1 MTPTSRITGTSPAS
15 HTSGESRTSGLTR
28 RFRTSPALA
37 LAGVAVMAIAALNA
51 STLSRVWSGNIA
63 NAAPPDAG
71 SGAGGGTVGTGAGG
85 DGGAAATGRV
95 AGGGAHDSAVA
106 IIAAPGVVE
115 PQSESVKV
123 SAQMSG
129 TLQRLLVDEGDAVV
143 AGQEIAELTNDD
155 YRARVRSAEADLAAR
170 EADARRVVNG
180 ARVEERRGAEADL
193 RQAEADLAHA
203 KADHAR
209 ARELFDEKVIS
220 RAEMDR
226 AEQALNVATAR
237 TDSLRQRSAL
247 VDADA
252 REEDRSRAEADV
264 ALARA
269 RLAEARAVFD
279 KTIVRAPIS
288 GVVLWRHAKAGESV
302 STQFDSP
309 IVTIGDR
316 RTLRVRV
323 DVDET
328 DIAHVTLGQPAYVTA
343 DAFGDRR
350 FSGRVVRIG
359 QSLGK
364 KNVRTDEPTERID
377 QKVLETLIELEDGH
391 ELLIGLR
398 VRAFLK

>member
-1 MTPTSRITGTSPAS
+1 MTRT
-15 HTSGESRTSGLTR
+15 SRTS
-28 RFRTSPALA
+28 RTLWLVAL
-37 LAGVAVMAIAALNA
+37 GVVAIAALNA
-51 STLSRVWSGNIA
+51 STLSRAWSVNIA
-63 NAAPPDAG
+63 NAAPADAG
-71 SGAGGGTVGTGAGG
+71 A
-85 DGGAAATGRV
+85 DAAAK
-95 AGGGAHDSAVA
+95 APPAVV
-106 IIAAPGVVE
+106 AAPGVIE

-129 TLQRLLVDEGDAVV
+129 TVQRLLVDEGDAVV
-143 AGQEIAELTNDD
+143 TGQVIAELTNDD
-155 YRARVRSAEADLAAR
+155 LRARVRSAEADLAAR

-180 ARVEERRGAEADL
+180 ARAEERRQADADV

-209 ARELFDEKVIS
+209 AKELFDEKVIS

-226 AEQALNVATAR
+226 AEQALNVAAAR
-237 TDSLRQRSAL
+237 TDSLRERHAL
-247 VDADA
+247 IDADA
-252 REEDRSRAEADV
+252 REEDRSRADADV

-269 RLAEARAVFD
+269 RLAEARALLD
-279 KTIVRAPIS
+279 KTIVRAPID

-316 RTLRVRV
+316 SKLRVRV

-328 DIAHVTLGQPAYVTA
+328 DIARIMLGQPAYVTA

-350 FSGRVVRIG
+350 FPGRVIRIG

-364 KNVRTDEPTERID
+364 KNIRTDEPAERVD

-391 ELLIGLR
+391 ELPIGLR
-398 VRAFLK
+398 VRAFLND